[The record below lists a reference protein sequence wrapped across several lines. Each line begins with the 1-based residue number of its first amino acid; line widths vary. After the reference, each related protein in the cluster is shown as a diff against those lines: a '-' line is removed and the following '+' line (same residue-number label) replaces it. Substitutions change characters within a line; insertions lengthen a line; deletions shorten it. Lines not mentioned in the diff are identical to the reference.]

1 MPKVSIIIPV
11 YGVEKYIE
19 RCARSLFGQSFDD
32 IEFLFIDDCTPDKS
46 MDTLRQVLDD
56 YPERKPQVVVHRMEK
71 NSGQAAVRTWGM
83 QHATGD
89 YVIHCDSDD
98 WVEPDYCRALYETAE
113 REIADVVICDY
124 VTSDGQSVL
133 KRTVCCSSTDKS
145 QFINGMLFQ
154 SDPWSLCNKLFRRTA
169 CYRADLVFPSGNM
182 GEDMLLVFQMVLNAR
197 TIGYVPQP
205 LYNYF
210 YNPASITKTPSASK
224 MLDNFRQ
231 FKANTD
237 ILLEEMEKRG
247 LKEEYSDG
255 LLSLKWFVK
264 KFMWNLTF
272 DQSVRELWR
281 TTYPELTSH
290 LFKKELFTPK
300 ERIKYILTNVGLY
313 PKRHYEKK

>member
-11 YGVEKYIE
+11 YGVEKYME
-19 RCARSLFGQSFDD
+19 RCARSLFGQSLDD

-46 MDTLRQVLDD
+46 MDVLRQVLDD
-56 YPERKPQVVVHRMEK
+56 YPERKPQVVVHRMAK

-89 YVIHCDSDD
+89 FVIHCDSDD

-113 REIADVVICDY
+113 RENADVVICDY
-124 VTSDGQSVL
+124 VTTDGQSVL
-133 KRTVCCSSTDKS
+133 KRMVCCSSTDKK

-169 CYRADLVFPSGNM
+169 CYRADLVYPKGNM
-182 GEDMLLVFQMVLNAR
+182 GEDMLLAFQMVLNAR
-197 TIGYVPQP
+197 KIGYVPQP
-205 LYNYF
+205 LYNYY
-210 YNPASITKTPSASK
+210 YNSASITKMPSATK

-237 ILLEEMEKRG
+237 LLLNEMERRG
-247 LKEEYSDG
+247 LTEEYGEG

-272 DQSVRELWR
+272 DNSVRGLWR
-281 TTYPELTSH
+281 ATYPELTRH
-290 LFKKELFTPK
+290 QFKRRLLTPK

-313 PKRHYEKK
+313 PTRHYAQK